1 MSEKQHVEVPSLES
15 EGLEFKDLL
24 IYAHFRKY
32 MNNQTKQTFVSV
44 DKIVSDSGIS
54 KPTILKALKRL
65 EAANYF
71 TINKQGKKNCY
82 TFTDD
87 KQFEIFGFDFLN
99 NKDIPNTQKANAIN
113 EQRYMI
119 KDKESNTG
127 IIEYS
132 EKKLAEI
139 NHLDLR
145 TYRKY
150 TKDAS
155 SNQLVTLIDSD
166 KLDRETGLALQKKLW
181 NFDAYN
187 NLATGINYLYNRD
200 IEKQEQL
207 DRVQEIIK
215 QLTKERDDAREWR
228 SKIDRFLKLQGM
240 KIEDIEEDKIILE

>member
-150 TKDAS
+150 TKDAAS
-155 SNQLVTLIDSD
+155 SPLVTLIDSD

-187 NLATGINYLYNRD
+187 NLATGINIVHAENLEN
-200 IEKQEQL
+200 KHL
-207 DRVQEIIK
+207 IIK
-215 QLTKERDDAREWR
+215 QQERLDQYQDRLD
-228 SKIDRFLKLQGM
+228 KIERALRLKGM
-240 KIEDIEEDKIILE
+240 QIEDILEDKIILE

>member
-1 MSEKQHVEVPSLES
+1 MSEKQHVEVPSLKS

-71 TINKQGKKNCY
+71 TITRMGKKNCY

-119 KDKESNTG
+119 KDKDSNIG
-127 IIEYS
+127 VIEYS

-150 TKDAS
+150 TKDIAS
-155 SNQLVTLIDSD
+155 GQLVTLIDSD

-187 NLATGINYLYNRD
+187 NLATGINIVHVENLEN
-200 IEKQEQL
+200 KQL
-207 DRVQEIIK
+207 IIK
-215 QLTKERDDAREWR
+215 QQKQLDQYQNRLDKIERALR
-228 SKIDRFLKLQGM
+228 LKGM
-240 KIEDIEEDKIILE
+240 QIEDILEDKIILE

>member
-24 IYAHFRKY
+24 VYAHFRKY

-44 DKIVSDSGIS
+44 DKIVTDSGIS
-54 KPTILKALKRL
+54 KPTILKAIKRL
-65 EAANYF
+65 ETANYF
-71 TINKQGKKNCY
+71 TITRVGKKNCY

-99 NKDIPNTQKANAIN
+99 NKDIPNEQKANAIN

-119 KDKESNTG
+119 KDKDSNMG
-127 IIEYS
+127 VIEYS

-150 TKDAS
+150 TKDITAS
-155 SNQLVTLIDSD
+155 PLVTIIDSD
-166 KLDRETGLALQKKLW
+166 KLDRETGLSLQKKIW
-181 NFDAYN
+181 NFEAYN
-187 NLATGINYLYNRD
+187 TLATGINFVHAENLENKRMINDVMNQLKKQQERQDKIERYLKLRGINVED
-200 IEKQEQL
+200 IQE
-207 DRVQEIIK
+207 DEII
-215 QLTKERDDAREWR
+215 
-228 SKIDRFLKLQGM
+228 LK
-240 KIEDIEEDKIILE
+240 